1 MQVIMQAPQDECG
14 ERHQARVQL
23 LDTFKTAWKA
33 LSTLLKNGQHAQVQ
47 RTTVRMWI
55 LPSMR
60 LLIHVAVP
68 QLQISVRNALNTLVC
83 NKNLQIQ
90 YYITS

>member
-1 MQVIMQAPQDECG
+1 MQAPQDECG

-23 LDTFKTAWKA
+23 LDTFQTAWTA

-90 YYITS
+90 YYITL